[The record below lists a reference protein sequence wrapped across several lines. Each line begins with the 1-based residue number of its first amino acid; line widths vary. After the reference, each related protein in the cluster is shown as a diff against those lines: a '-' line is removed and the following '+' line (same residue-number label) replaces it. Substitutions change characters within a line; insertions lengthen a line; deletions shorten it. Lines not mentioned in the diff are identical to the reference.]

1 MFLRT
6 ATAAIAAISL
16 ATLSALPAGAVD
28 SGWTETEGARVRLVV
43 DPEPDQDGIIRGA
56 LEIDLEDGWK
66 TYWIDPGASGI
77 PPQIDLSRSEGIEL
91 SSLRLPPPVRV
102 DDGYSVWAGYKH
114 PVSLALE
121 MRRDAG
127 PVPGKAEVRADVF
140 LGLCEQ
146 ICVPFQASFDLSL
159 PAPDAMKGTDARAK
173 VAVARAFSALP
184 AAPTEDFDVIEATA
198 DEGADAITVSVR
210 VPAEATEDPAIFT
223 YSPGGWLFGI
233 PKTVSRDTATV
244 SFSLPVESRPKN
256 AAADV
261 PLDIVVTLGERAIE
275 TTVPLAID

>member
-1 MFLRT
+1 MFPKT
-6 ATAAIAAISL
+6 AISAIGAVAL

-43 DPEPDQDGIIRGA
+43 DPEPDQDSITRGA
-56 LEIDLEDGWK
+56 LEIELAEGWK

-91 SSLRLPPPVRV
+91 TSLRLPPPVRV

-121 MRRDAG
+121 MRRTGA
-127 PVPGKAEVRADVF
+127 AEVKADVF
-140 LGLCEQ
+140 LGLCEK

-159 PAPDAMKGTDARAK
+159 PAPDQIKGTDARAK
-173 VAVARAFSALP
+173 VAIAGAFSALP
-184 AAPTEDFDVIEATA
+184 ADPTEDFDVIAAETG
-198 DEGADAITVSVR
+198 ENADAITIRVR
-210 VPAEATEDPAIFT
+210 VPAEAADDPEIFVHG
-223 YSPGGWLFGI
+223 PDGWLFGT
-233 PKTVSRDTATV
+233 PKTISKDTGTV
-244 SFSLPVESRPKN
+244 AFSLVVESRPK
-256 AAADV
+256 AGASDI

-275 TTVPLAID
+275 TTVPLATN